1 MYNNSMNETKETL
14 KILEEKSRTFKNSIN
29 KITKAGYTLK
39 TQTEFKMFDDSDN
52 RVRFNNEEGNTVLEY
67 TPKGFE
73 TTLIFADNEGREIRI
88 DTNLITKVNVEKL
101 DFLKMAEL
109 QIRTERFQLD
119 VLKVDIQLVEY
130 SKGWESFERTSL
142 RDLDKQIEEL
152 SHF

>member
-1 MYNNSMNETKETL
+1 M
-14 KILEEKSRTFKNSIN
+14 
-29 KITKAGYTLK
+29 
-39 TQTEFKMFDDSDN
+39 
-52 RVRFNNEEGNTVLEY
+52 EY

-119 VLKVDIQLVEY
+119 VLKVDVQLVEY

-152 SHF
+152 SNF

>member
-1 MYNNSMNETKETL
+1 MNETKETL

-152 SHF
+152 SNF

>member
-1 MYNNSMNETKETL
+1 MNETKETL
-14 KILEEKSRTFKNSIN
+14 EILKEKSRSFKNSIN

-39 TQTEFKMFDDSDN
+39 TQTEFRMFDDSDN
-52 RVRFNNEEGNTVLEY
+52 KVRFNNEEGNTVLEY

>member
-1 MYNNSMNETKETL
+1 MNETKETL
-14 KILEEKSRTFKNSIN
+14 EILKEKSRSFKNSIN

-39 TQTEFKMFDDSDN
+39 TQTEFRMFDDSDN

-142 RDLDKQIEEL
+142 KDLDKQIEEL
-152 SHF
+152 SNF

>member
-1 MYNNSMNETKETL
+1 MNETKETL

-39 TQTEFKMFDDSDN
+39 TQTEFKMFDDCEN
-52 RVRFNNEEGNTVLEY
+52 KVRFNNEEGNTVLEY

-152 SHF
+152 SNF

>member
-1 MYNNSMNETKETL
+1 MNETKETL
-14 KILEEKSRTFKNSIN
+14 EILKEKSRSFKNSIN

-39 TQTEFKMFDDSDN
+39 TQTEFRMFDDSDN

-88 DTNLITKVNVEKL
+88 DTNLITKVNVKKL

-130 SKGWESFERTSL
+130 SKGWEFFERTSL

-152 SHF
+152 SNF

>member
-1 MYNNSMNETKETL
+1 MNEAKETL
-14 KILEEKSRTFKNSIN
+14 KILKEKSRSFKNSIN

-39 TQTEFKMFDDSDN
+39 IQTEFKMFDDFDN
-52 RVRFNNEEGNTVLEY
+52 RVRFENEEGNTVLEY

-73 TTLIFADNEGREIRI
+73 TTLIFADNEGKEIRI

-101 DFLKMAEL
+101 SPFEMAEL

-130 SKGWESFERTSL
+130 SKGWESFDRTSL
-142 RDLDKQIEEL
+142 RDVDKQIEEL
-152 SHF
+152 SNF

>member
-1 MYNNSMNETKETL
+1 MNETKETL
-14 KILEEKSRTFKNSIN
+14 EILKEKSRSFKNSIN

-39 TQTEFKMFDDSDN
+39 TQTEFRMFDDSDN
-52 RVRFNNEEGNTVLEY
+52 KVRFNNEEGNTVLEY

-152 SHF
+152 SNF

>member
-1 MYNNSMNETKETL
+1 MNETKETL
-14 KILEEKSRTFKNSIN
+14 EILKEKSRSFKNSIN

-39 TQTEFKMFDDSDN
+39 TQTEFRMFDDSDN

-152 SHF
+152 SNF